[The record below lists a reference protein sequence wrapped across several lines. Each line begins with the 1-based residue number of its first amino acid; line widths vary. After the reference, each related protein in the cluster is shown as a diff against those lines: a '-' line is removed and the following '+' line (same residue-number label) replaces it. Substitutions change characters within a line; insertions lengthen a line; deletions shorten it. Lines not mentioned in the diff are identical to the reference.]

1 MFETAIP
8 DGLKVLGNNKLPN
21 EVSNKSLTR
30 QELLNKPY
38 AERMKIF
45 NDTPDLYNLAMNNK

>member
-1 MFETAIP
+1 MIETATP

-30 QELLNKPY
+30 QELLNKH
-38 AERMKIF
+38 
-45 NDTPDLYNLAMNNK
+45 